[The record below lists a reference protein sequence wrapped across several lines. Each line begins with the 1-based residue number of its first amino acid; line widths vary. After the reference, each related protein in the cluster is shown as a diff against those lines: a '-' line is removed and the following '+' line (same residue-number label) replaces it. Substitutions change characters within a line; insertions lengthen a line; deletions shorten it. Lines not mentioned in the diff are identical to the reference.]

1 MKKRVISAII
11 MLLICIP
18 ILLKGGIIYQVGV
31 ILLSLWSLHE
41 FLGLKDDKKEI
52 PAFIYFLSY
61 TSLLLLE
68 LNNFNINSYTLTVD
82 YRLLSGMFLVF
93 LIPTI
98 LYPNKK
104 VYSVKDAFYFI
115 GSIFFLGCGFSIL
128 LTIRN
133 ISLTTTI
140 YLILIATMTDTFAL
154 ITGRLIGKHKLIER
168 ISPNKTVEG
177 TIGGLFFGVLIAGV
191 YYQLVINP
199 SVSLWYLIG
208 MTSFL
213 SIIGQLGDLCFSAIK
228 RYFNAKDFSNLIPGH
243 GGVLDRLDSIIF
255 ILLCFTFFVV

>member
-31 ILLSLWSLHE
+31 ILLSFWSLHE

-104 VYSVKDAFYFI
+104 VY
-115 GSIFFLGCGFSIL
+115 
-128 LTIRN
+128 
-133 ISLTTTI
+133 
-140 YLILIATMTDTFAL
+140 
-154 ITGRLIGKHKLIER
+154 
-168 ISPNKTVEG
+168 VEK
-177 TIGGLFFGVLIAGV
+177 LFF
-191 YYQLVINP
+191 Q
-199 SVSLWYLIG
+199 
-208 MTSFL
+208 T
-213 SIIGQLGDLCFSAIK
+213 
-228 RYFNAKDFSNLIPGH
+228 
-243 GGVLDRLDSIIF
+243 
-255 ILLCFTFFVV
+255 